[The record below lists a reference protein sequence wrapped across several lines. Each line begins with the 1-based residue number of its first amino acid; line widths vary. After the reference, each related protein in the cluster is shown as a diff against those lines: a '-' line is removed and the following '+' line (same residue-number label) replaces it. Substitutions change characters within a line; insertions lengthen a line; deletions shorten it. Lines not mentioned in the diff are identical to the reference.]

1 MVQFPCLSTRVVCML
16 LSCKVTLMVAPGIPV
31 PVIVASVDDSLSSYV
46 PFTVGSAVAAGLAK
60 SVVTSSK

>member
-1 MVQFPCLSTRVVCML
+1 MVQFPRLSTRVVCTL

-31 PVIVASVDDSLSSYV
+31 PVIVASVEDSLSSYV
-46 PFTVGSAVAAGLAK
+46 PLTVGVAVAAGLAT

>member
-1 MVQFPCLSTRVVCML
+1 
-16 LSCKVTLMVAPGIPV
+16 MVAPGIPV

-60 SVVTSSK
+60 LVVTSSK